1 MSPLP
6 LTVDRRRPRLRE
18 AASDP
23 SVFVNIGM
31 RAQRQAERIDEQR
44 REAADSRH
52 LFAADFAEVLE
63 DLATIEW
70 PGQP

>member
-1 MSPLP
+1 
-6 LTVDRRRPRLRE
+6 
-18 AASDP
+18 
-23 SVFVNIGM
+23 VFVNVGM